1 MSGQGHDKPGKLNA
15 IQRHSAHIE
24 TERIMGRIPTG
35 NVHLNPYWEKDYKEM
50 LKKFNER

>member
-1 MSGQGHDKPGKLNA
+1 
-15 IQRHSAHIE
+15 
-24 TERIMGRIPTG
+24 MGRIPTG